1 METVT
6 TTVVRLTLRDD
17 GILEVENL
25 PGAEMT
31 AALIP
36 EQLDAV
42 RSLIGDTPRPALWKP
57 HLAQL
62 TDVAAWKG
70 WIDEAVRLAV
80 AVAILLD
87 ERRDAPLPPF
97 VEAIDSL
104 LFPVETFTDEAEALE
119 WLSGFVKPPN

>member
-6 TTVVRLTLRDD
+6 TTAVRLTLRDD

-31 AALIP
+31 AALFA

-42 RSLIGDTPRPALWKP
+42 RRLIGDTPRPALWKP

-70 WIDEAVRLAV
+70 WIDEAVHLTVAV
-80 AVAILLD
+80 AVILD
-87 ERRDAPLPPF
+87 EQRDAPLPPF
-97 VEAIDSL
+97 VEAVGSL
-104 LFPVETFTDEAEALE
+104 LFPVATFTDEAEAIE
-119 WLSGFVKPPN
+119 WLSGFVKPPD